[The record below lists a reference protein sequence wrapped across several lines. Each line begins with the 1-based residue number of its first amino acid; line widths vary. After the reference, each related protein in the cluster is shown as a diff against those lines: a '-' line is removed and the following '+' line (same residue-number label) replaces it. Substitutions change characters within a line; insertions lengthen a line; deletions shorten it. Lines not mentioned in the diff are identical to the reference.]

1 LLLHYT
7 LYIIYR
13 EYLFVSNS
21 AFLLS
26 KGNAFNLFYRFKQ
39 NLDTKVLILTNVTK
53 IKTGKNGKFV
63 AKVALFTIIFAECTV
78 LCTIYSILSR
88 LTNSVLFTTKNILS
102 PVYETKEQFERFC
115 ANFGTKLSTIGTIN
129 YTASYGSNAK

>member
-88 LTNSVLFTTKNILS
+88 LTNSVLFTTKKHFITCL
-102 PVYETKEQFERFC
+102 
-115 ANFGTKLSTIGTIN
+115 
-129 YTASYGSNAK
+129 